1 MSSDPTPTV
10 WTVRNLLTW
19 TAKHFAAKKIDD
31 PAKEARLLLAHVL
44 QCRPIEVLTRY
55 DDQPTDA
62 ERQQFREL
70 IKRRTDG
77 CPVAYLVGTKDFYL
91 LTFEVTPA
99 VLIPRPDTETLVQ
112 SGVEFLKGKP
122 SPTVLDLCTGSG
134 CVGVSVAHQ
143 MKAARVTAVDISP
156 DACAVAVRNAA
167 RHGVSDRVTVLTGDL
182 FDPLPPATR
191 FDLIACNPPYITL
204 SEIET
209 LDSGVRDYEP
219 RLALDGGPDGLHFY
233 RLIATSA
240 AGWLKPGGCLMV
252 EVGWTQDAAV
262 RDLFASAGLH
272 SLGSVKDMGGR
283 WRVVR
288 ALAVSGTEVVS
299 LRS

>member
-1 MSSDPTPTV
+1 MSSDVTPTV

-19 TAKHFAAKKIDD
+19 TTKHFAAKKIDD
-31 PAKEARLLLAHVL
+31 PAKEARLLLGHVL
-44 QCRPIEVLTRY
+44 GCRPIEVLTRY

-77 CPVAYLVGTKDFYL
+77 CPVAYLVGIKDFYL

-112 SGVEFLKGKP
+112 SGVDYLKGKP
-122 SPTVLDLCTGSG
+122 TPTVLDLCTGSG
-134 CVGVSVAHQ
+134 CVGVSIAHQ
-143 MKAARVTAVDISP
+143 VKAARVTATDISP
-156 DACAVAVRNAA
+156 EACAVAVRNAA
-167 RHGVSDRVTVLTGDL
+167 RNGVSDRVTVLTGDL
-182 FDPLPPATR
+182 FDPLPPAAR
-191 FDLIACNPPYITL
+191 FSLIVCNPPYISP
-204 SEIET
+204 SEIEA
-209 LDSGVRDYEP
+209 LDPGVRAFEP
-219 RLALDGGPDGLHFY
+219 RLALDGGPDGLNFY
-233 RLIATSA
+233 RRIASAA
-240 AGWLKPGGCLMV
+240 AGWLAPGGCLMT

-262 RDLFASAGLH
+262 RELFASSGLI

-288 ALAVSGTEVVS
+288 VLAANGS
-299 LRS
+299 